1 MNSRSI
7 YALIPILFALG
18 SGSILGAE
26 TSTPQYFL
34 EVEANNADRYNQFEF
49 KFRRFIQLVDTS
61 LELRRDARSLFDNM
75 DRKLS
80 GEEHL
85 TAEEQQAIKR
95 DFARFRENRDSFE
108 QITSDFGAYTD
119 EDTEFRFPTTIPSEV
134 IEDAGI
140 LGLGDSTE
148 LLINPNDDL
157 GRLMILESKMW
168 LAAKLIVVDNY
179 VVTLLGFRK
188 NDDSRRQ
195 FDLDT
200 IDPEAKIFL
209 EDVAAEILDG
219 EKYERIVKSIEL
231 VQQIIEYENNNQSFD
246 LIRDKDG
253 SYLSTL
259 IEGSYAYHR
268 IPELTIS
275 DQIAFDTDSFENAF
289 LDDVVSIGDAVTHE
303 ISESFG
309 NTIGMYEQRKGKLF
323 HMSLER
329 QSAIKDELK
338 LLDVLFEK
346 TPFRLTD
353 KFIPGHWGHVA
364 IWVGDKNDITELERL
379 GVWEELPGI
388 EAEAR
393 ANLGYEGPSFQGLI
407 EQGHGV
413 LEALRAGVELNAFAS
428 FLNIDDLAVIRD
440 GGMTDAQK
448 KKYLLNAFAQVGK
461 EYDFNFDVETS
472 NRIVCSE
479 LAFVVYEDYDWP
491 VGKSVG
497 RYTVSPDHVAALALE
512 EGDPFTPILIFH
524 DGQELPG
531 GIHRVNLKNLLEGS
545 YDEIVFK

>member
-1 MNSRSI
+1 MGSRSI
-7 YALIPILFALG
+7 YVLVLILSALG
-18 SGSILGAE
+18 SGLILGAE
-26 TSTPQYFL
+26 TSRSQYFL
-34 EVEANNADRYNQFEF
+34 EVEANSVDRYNQFES

-61 LELRRDARSLFDNM
+61 LELRRDAKSLLDDM

-85 TAEEQQAIKR
+85 TAEEQQAIRR

-108 QITSDFGAYTD
+108 QIISEFDVYTD
-119 EDTEFRFPTTIPSEV
+119 EDVEFRFPTTSPSRV
-134 IEDAGI
+134 VEDAGI
-140 LGLGDSTE
+140 LGLGDNTE

-179 VVTLLGFRK
+179 VVTLLRYRK

-231 VQQIIEYENNNQSFD
+231 VQQIIGHESNNQSFD

-275 DQIAFDTDSFENAF
+275 DRIAFDTDSFENAF

-309 NTIGMYEQRKGKLF
+309 NTIGMYEERKGKLF
-323 HMSLER
+323 QMSLER
-329 QSAIKDELK
+329 QNAITDKLE

-353 KFIPGHWGHVA
+353 QFIPGHWGHVA

-393 ANLGYEGPSFQGLI
+393 ANLAYEGPSFQSLI

-448 KKYLLNAFAQVGK
+448 KKYLLTAFAQVGK

-479 LAFVVYEDYDWP
+479 LAFVVYDDYDWP